1 MNVVQCPNGH
11 YYDADRFGNNCP
23 QCADQAITSGDATM
37 ALNPS
42 APAAPSQEYYSYEAP
57 NVSSYDQTVPVSAS
71 SGFSGTD
78 ATVPVKA
85 QTPPRPAPAPAP
97 APTPAPAPKGE
108 PVDNEKT
115 VGVKLW
121 NVKKDD
127 EEETTVSKEPPVAPV
142 VGWLVCV
149 KGNNLG
155 RDYRIV
161 AGRNFVGRGDK
172 MDICIK
178 GDTSVSRTSHAVV
191 VYDPKSNVFLAQP
204 GDAKELFYINDAL
217 VLSPTQMKPMDR
229 ISVGETTLV
238 FVPLCGEGFQWSN
251 EIEK

>member
-23 QCADQAITSGDATM
+23 QCADQAEASGDATM

-57 NVSSYDQTVPVSAS
+57 NVSSYDQTVPVSA
-71 SGFSGTD
+71 GTGVSGTD
-78 ATVPVKA
+78 ATVPVRP
-85 QTPPRPAPAPAP
+85 QTPVKPTVSVTTT
-97 APTPAPAPKGE
+97 PTPVKAEKTE
-108 PVDNEKT
+108 HVDNEKT
-115 VGVKLW
+115 IGVKLW
-121 NVKKDD
+121 NTKK
-127 EEETTVSKEPPVAPV
+127 EEEDDTTVSLEPPVAPV

-178 GDTSVSRTSHAVV
+178 GDNSVSRASHAVV

-204 GDAKELFYINDAL
+204 GDAKELFYINDSL
-217 VLSPTQMKPMDR
+217 VLSPTQMKAMDR